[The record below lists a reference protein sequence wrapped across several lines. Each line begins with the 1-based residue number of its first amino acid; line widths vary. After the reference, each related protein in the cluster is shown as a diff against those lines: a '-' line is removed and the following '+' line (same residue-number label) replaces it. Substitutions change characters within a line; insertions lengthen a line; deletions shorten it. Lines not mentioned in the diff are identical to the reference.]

1 MEDNHDFEE
10 MFSEIRKQLY
20 KDDFFALMLI
30 DDVEKYLELLRE
42 QLKEADDMDLLSYH
56 LQETMNEYSRWETE
70 QSLDELSSKGLIQM
84 VVDENG
90 ELAYQAT
97 DKGLEVNDLIRASL
111 EDAVKITTNDDPPI
125 VSDLGDIKYSTDMYR
140 VHQVDGALRFIDHGD
155 NFEITV
161 IPAGRQHDGN
171 KMVQWFHTITQDF
184 HDVGPNGIYELV
196 DENELY
202 KKLNNTYN

>member
-30 DDVEKYLELLRE
+30 DNVEKYLELLRE

-56 LQETMNEYSRWETE
+56 LQEAMSAYSRWETE

-111 EDAVKITTNDDPPI
+111 EDAVKITSNDESPI
-125 VSDLGDIKYSTDMYR
+125 VPDLGDIKYSTDIFR
-140 VHQVDGALRFIDHGD
+140 VHQVDGGLRFFDHGD
-155 NFEITV
+155 NFEIIV

-171 KMVQWFHTITQDF
+171 KMVQWFHTIFQDY
-184 HDVGPNGIYELV
+184 HDVGPNGRYELV
-196 DENELY
+196 DENGLY
-202 KKLNNTYN
+202 NKLNNTYI